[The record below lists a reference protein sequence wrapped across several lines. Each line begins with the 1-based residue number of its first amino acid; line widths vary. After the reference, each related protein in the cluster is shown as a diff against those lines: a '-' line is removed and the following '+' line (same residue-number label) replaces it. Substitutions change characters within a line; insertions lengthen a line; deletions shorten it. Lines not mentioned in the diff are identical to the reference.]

1 MGSAAVILLDT
12 HVVVWAAIEPK
23 RLSRAAESALRRARS
38 SGGLAMAAISLWEM
52 ASLFARHRIETYG
65 TVEASVRQIL
75 ETVGV
80 IVKPITQEIAVLAA
94 HFPESYPRDPADR
107 LIGATARA
115 EGLVLVTQDEKIRSS
130 PLLKTIW

>member
-1 MGSAAVILLDT
+1 MGRSAVILLDT

-23 RLSRAAESALRRARS
+23 RLSRAATSALLRARRG
-38 SGGLAMAAISLWEM
+38 GGLAMASVSLWEM
-52 ASLFARHRIETYG
+52 ASLFARRRIETYG
-65 TVEASVRQIL
+65 TIEASMRQVL

-80 IVKPITQEIAVLAA
+80 VVKPITPEIALLAA
-94 HFPESYPRDPADR
+94 QFPESYPRDPADR

-115 EGLVLVTQDEKIRSS
+115 EGLALVTQDERIRSS

>member
-1 MGSAAVILLDT
+1 MGRSAVILLDT

-23 RLSRAAESALRRARS
+23 RLSRAATSALLRARRDS
-38 SGGLAMAAISLWEM
+38 GLAMASISLWEM
-52 ASLFARHRIETYG
+52 ASLFTRRRIETYG
-65 TVEASVRQIL
+65 TTEASMRQIL

-80 IVKPITQEIAVLAA
+80 VVKPITPEIALLAA
-94 HFPESYPRDPADR
+94 QFPESYPRDPADR

-115 EGLVLVTQDEKIRSS
+115 EGLALVTQDERIRSS

>member
-1 MGSAAVILLDT
+1 MILLDT

-38 SGGLAMAAISLWEM
+38 SGGLAIASISLWEI
-52 ASLFARHRIETYG
+52 ASLFARHRIESYG
-65 TVEASVRQIL
+65 TIEASVRQIL

-80 IVKPITQEIAVLAA
+80 VVKPITQEIAVLAA
-94 HFPESYPRDPADR
+94 QFPDSYPLDPADR

-115 EGLVLVTQDEKIRSS
+115 EGVVLITQDEKIRDSR
-130 PLLKTIW
+130 LLKTIW